1 MNTKNTRWPLLAVL
15 LLFILSAFRL
25 ADKNCV
31 WETYKL
37 QVTVPDDFNVLK
49 NTNEEFELEGDGM
62 SIAFDT
68 FEQNVSADDLG
79 EATNEAAAALKME
92 NIREQQEIKPNGLE
106 GQYVE
111 GRIGEDRVILAGM
124 LDPESNVNF
133 FVAITFDNED
143 DVAEADARTILNSIR
158 RLSDN

>member
-1 MNTKNTRWPLLAVL
+1 MKKKTTGWPLLAVIL
-15 LLFILSAFRL
+15 VFVLSAFRTV
-25 ADKNCV
+25 DQNYV

-37 QVTVPDDFNVLK
+37 QVTVPEDFKVLK

-62 SIAFDT
+62 TIAFDT
-68 FEQNVSADDLG
+68 FEQNVSADELG
-79 EATNEAAAALKME
+79 EATTEAAAALKME
-92 NIREQQEIKPNGLE
+92 NIREQQDIQPNGLE
-106 GQYVE
+106 GRYVE

-143 DVAEADARTILNSIR
+143 DAAEADARTILNSIR
-158 RLSDN
+158 RLADN

>member
-1 MNTKNTRWPLLAVL
+1 MTVTTIRWPLLSVL
-15 LLFILSAFRL
+15 LMVLLSAFRV

-37 QVTVPDDFNVLK
+37 QITVPDDFSVLK

-68 FEQNVSADDLG
+68 FEQNVSADELG

-92 NIREQQEIKPNGLE
+92 NVREQQEIKPNGLE
-106 GQYVE
+106 GHYVE
-111 GRIGEDRVILAGM
+111 GRIGEDRIILAGM

-143 DVAEADARTILNSIR
+143 DVAEVDARAILNSIR

>member
-1 MNTKNTRWPLLAVL
+1 MTVKTIRWPLFSIALVFL
-15 LLFILSAFRL
+15 LSAFRV

-37 QVTVPDDFNVLK
+37 QVTVPDDFSVLK

-68 FEQNVSADDLG
+68 FEQNVSADELG

-92 NIREQQEIKPNGLE
+92 NVREQQEIKPNGLE
-106 GQYVE
+106 GHYVE
-111 GRIGEDRVILAGM
+111 GRIGEDRIILAGM
-124 LDPESNVNF
+124 LDPESSVNF

-143 DVAEADARTILNSIR
+143 DVAEADARVILNSIR